1 MNLSSRKFL
10 CALAAFALLSSVARV
25 QDVKEP
31 DKEKKKKRRKKNAKS
46 RPLKSRP
53 RETQTKG
60 REKIRVLER
69 STRNILRAGCYFGA
83 CFTQASVL
91 CAALFAEH

>member
-31 DKEKKKKRRKKNAKS
+31 DKEKNREGKKVEAKKEESKIATVAVTPARKGK
-46 RPLKSRP
+46 P
-53 RETQTKG
+53 
-60 REKIRVLER
+60 
-69 STRNILRAGCYFGA
+69 RAGKK
-83 CFTQASVL
+83 
-91 CAALFAEH
+91 